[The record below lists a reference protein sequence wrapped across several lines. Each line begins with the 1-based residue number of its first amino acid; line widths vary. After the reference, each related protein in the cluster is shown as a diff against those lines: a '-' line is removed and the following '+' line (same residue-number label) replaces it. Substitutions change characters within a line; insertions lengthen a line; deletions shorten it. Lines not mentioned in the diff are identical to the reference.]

1 MIEWFKKRVKE
12 WLKTKPPIEEFP
24 PEREEYRPPEKKK
37 KGFMITIFKVR
48 F

>member
-1 MIEWFKKRVKE
+1 VIE
-12 WLKTKPPIEEFP
+12 WLKKRFKEWAKFKPPLEEFS